1 MTITAAFVLF
11 AVLWFLALLTILP
24 LRVRTQGEDGAVVPG
39 TPSSA
44 PTDADIRRK
53 LAWATVVA
61 VVLWVPIFAVIVWG
75 GITIRDIDLWGRM

>member
-53 LAWATVVA
+53 LAWATV
-61 VVLWVPIFAVIVWG
+61 PFRPRSIFSNHHPFHS
-75 GITIRDIDLWGRM
+75 RSS